1 MTRVYYMVGA
11 NGYYTRCNSYKGAL
25 EQQMIGAM
33 NGVQY
38 EIKTCYEPIE
48 TEYTR
53 IVGFYTPISTWSS
66 ERNNEYQMRKWEPIN
81 QKEI

>member
-1 MTRVYYMVGA
+1 MTRVYYMVGT

-38 EIKTCYEPIE
+38 EIKICYEPIE
-48 TEYTR
+48 KPKPILGTLRQTMLDTIGRVDTR
-53 IVGFYTPISTWSS
+53 Y
-66 ERNNEYQMRKWEPIN
+66 NK
-81 QKEI
+81 

>member
-25 EQQMIGAM
+25 EQQMIGAI

-38 EIKTCYEPIE
+38 EIKTFYEPIE
-48 TEYTR
+48 KPKPILTALRQAMLDTLGRVNTR
-53 IVGFYTPISTWSS
+53 YS
-66 ERNNEYQMRKWEPIN
+66 E
-81 QKEI
+81 

>member
-48 TEYTR
+48 KPK
-53 IVGFYTPISTWSS
+53 PILGSLRQAMLKRLGRVDTL
-66 ERNNEYQMRKWEPIN
+66 YCK
-81 QKEI
+81 

>member
-1 MTRVYYMVGA
+1 MTIVYYMVGA

-25 EQQMIGAM
+25 EQQMIGAI

-48 TEYTR
+48 KPK
-53 IVGFYTPISTWSS
+53 PILTVL
-66 ERNNEYQMRKWEPIN
+66 RQTMLNTLGRVDTLYNK
-81 QKEI
+81 

>member
-25 EQQMIGAM
+25 EQQMLGAM
-33 NGVQY
+33 NGIQY

-48 TEYTR
+48 KQK
-53 IVGFYTPISTWSS
+53 PILSVLRQAMLNTLG
-66 ERNNEYQMRKWEPIN
+66 RVDTLYNK
-81 QKEI
+81 

>member
-25 EQQMIGAM
+25 EQQMLGAM
-33 NGVQY
+33 NGIQY

-48 TEYTR
+48 KSK
-53 IVGFYTPISTWSS
+53 PILSVLRQAMLDTLG
-66 ERNNEYQMRKWEPIN
+66 RVDTLYNK
-81 QKEI
+81 

>member
-25 EQQMIGAM
+25 EQQMIGAI

-38 EIKTCYEPIE
+38 EIKT
-48 TEYTR
+48 
-53 IVGFYTPISTWSS
+53 
-66 ERNNEYQMRKWEPIN
+66 
-81 QKEI
+81 